1 MTRVSLFYSLLLL
14 YFSLYMVL
22 SFTLSRQWKTN
33 KCIFE
38 QRFIESDLKKW
49 FSVIFLIARAC
60 IIGFCLLALFIEY
73 SLFIQSGCAGV
84 RSDWALWSCVHRRR
98 ASFAFDLKDPLTR
111 QTIRQW
117 VASSRSEQ
125 WHEPSRTTRLQH
137 VYPYTLTWAK
147 GSIRTRCTKQERWPS
162 SWRIELQISWQ
173 PADKM

>member
-1 MTRVSLFYSLLLL
+1 MHIWTAVYRIWSEEMIFCDFPHRSCMHHR
-14 YFSLYMVL
+14 FL
-22 SFTLSRQWKTN
+22 SDSAVYW
-33 KCIFE
+33 I
-38 QRFIESDLKKW
+38 
-49 FSVIFLIARAC
+49 
-60 IIGFCLLALFIEY
+60 Y
-73 SLFIQSGCAGV
+73 SLFIQSRCAGV